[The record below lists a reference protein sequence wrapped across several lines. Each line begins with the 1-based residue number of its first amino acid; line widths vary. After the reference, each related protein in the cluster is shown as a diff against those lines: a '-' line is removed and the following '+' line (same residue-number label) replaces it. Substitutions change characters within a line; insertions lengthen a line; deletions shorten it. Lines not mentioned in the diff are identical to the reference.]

1 MQEWEVWCGRV
12 GKSEW
17 AHEAVEKM
25 LIFPTAMLT
34 GTVFVICSFPE
45 KEKEYSQL
53 QYSLLGADKPLGKD
67 SLFML
72 DANRISIDCIS
83 FLLLL

>member
-1 MQEWEVWCGRV
+1 MNG
-12 GKSEW
+12 
-17 AHEAVEKM
+17 
-25 LIFPTAMLT
+25 PTRLWKR
-34 GTVFVICSFPE
+34 CSFSLE
-45 KEKEYSQL
+45 QCSLALYLFISRKRKKYSQL